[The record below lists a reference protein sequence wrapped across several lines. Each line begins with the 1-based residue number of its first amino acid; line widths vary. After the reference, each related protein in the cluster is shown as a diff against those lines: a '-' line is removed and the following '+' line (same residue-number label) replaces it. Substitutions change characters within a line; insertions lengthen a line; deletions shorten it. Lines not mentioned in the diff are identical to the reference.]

1 MTFIGRIK
9 DLSELENVYCMGGSA
24 VLVYGRRRV
33 GKTTLLEKFCE
44 GKKSLFFRCL
54 KGGES
59 ANLSYFSNLL
69 SKEIGDTVLSS
80 YLDFIDS
87 LESVCLSDRY
97 VIVIDEY
104 PYIASPLV
112 SSLLQHF
119 IDGSL
124 KHSES
129 MLILCG
135 SSISTMKKE
144 GQDST
149 RPLFGRFRRMISL
162 QPLSFSE
169 IRCFH
174 PDMSDS
180 DVLKLYLIMGGIP
193 KYHSEMV
200 SNTFEGCIKENFL
213 RNDWMVDEAERL
225 IESEFSNPQR
235 VISILYAIGGGSTS
249 LRGISQKVGIDDTIC
264 SKCLS
269 QLMDVGIVSKL
280 NPMFDAPKR
289 AVYYISDT
297 YFAFHFSLMPK
308 IVAYF
313 DRNHVDES
321 YLLIEPYVNTFLGKQ
336 FESFCSDSLREWY
349 PTLDMGTWWMDKDDI
364 HSEID
369 IVAKVSVNNVRFDL
383 FCECKFRRSVFS
395 MRDYTLL
402 RDRAQRFSKV
412 SNPRYFLFSISGFD
426 DDLLDLND
434 PSVRLIGPETMF
446 GHSDPPSL

>member
-9 DLSELENVYCMGGSA
+9 ELSELENVYHIGGSA
-24 VLVYGRRRV
+24 VLMYGRRRV

-59 ANLSYFSNLL
+59 VNLTYLSNSL

-80 YLDFIDS
+80 YLEFIVS

-97 VIVIDEY
+97 IIVIDEY

-119 IDGSL
+119 IDGPL
-124 KHSES
+124 KRSGS
-129 MLILCG
+129 MLVLCG

-144 GQDST
+144 GEDST
-149 RPLFGRFRRMISL
+149 RPLFGRFRRTMSL

-174 PDMSDS
+174 PDMSDL
-180 DVLKLYLIMGGIP
+180 DALKLYLIMGGIP

-200 SNTFEGCIKENFL
+200 SDTFEGCIKENYFN
-213 RNDWMVDEAERL
+213 NDWMTDEAERL
-225 IESEFSNPQR
+225 IESEFSNPLR
-235 VISILYAIGGGSTS
+235 VISILHAIGGGSTS
-249 LRGISQKVGIDDTIC
+249 LREISQKVGIDDTIC
-264 SKCLS
+264 SKCLY
-269 QLMDVGIVSKL
+269 QLMDVGIISKL

-289 AVYYISDT
+289 AVYYISDAF
-297 YFAFHFSLMPK
+297 FAFHFSLMPK

-313 DRNHVDES
+313 DENHVDES
-321 YLLIEPYVNTFLGKQ
+321 YHLIEPYINTFLGKQ
-336 FESFCSDSLREWY
+336 FESFCSDSIREWY
-349 PTLDMGTWWMDKDDI
+349 LTLDMGTWWMDRDDV

-369 IVAKVSVNNVRFDL
+369 IVAKVSVDNVRFDL
-383 FCECKFRRSVFS
+383 FCECKFRKSLFG
-395 MRDYTLL
+395 MRDYNLL
-402 RDRAQRFSKV
+402 RDRAERFSKA
-412 SNPRYFLFSISGFD
+412 SNPRYLLFSISGFD

-434 PSVRLIGPETMF
+434 PSVRLIGPEVIF
-446 GHSDPPSL
+446 GHSYHPVL

>member
-1 MTFIGRIK
+1 MTFIGRTK
-9 DLSELENVYCMGGSA
+9 DLSELENVYHIGGSA
-24 VLVYGRRRV
+24 VLMYGRRRV

-44 GKKSLFFRCL
+44 GKRSLFFRCL

-69 SKEIGDTVLSS
+69 SKEIGDIVLSS

-87 LESVCLSDRY
+87 LESVCSSDRY

-112 SSLLQHF
+112 SSLIQHF
-119 IDGSL
+119 IDGAL

-129 MLILCG
+129 MLVLCG

-144 GQDST
+144 GEDST
-149 RPLFGRFRRMISL
+149 KPLFGRFRREMSL

-169 IRCFH
+169 VRCFH
-174 PDMSDS
+174 PDMPNTDT
-180 DVLKLYLIMGGIP
+180 LKLYLIMGGIP

-200 SNTFEGCIKENFL
+200 SNTFEGCIKENYL
-213 RNDWMVDEAERL
+213 CNDWMVDEAERL
-225 IESEFSNPQR
+225 IESEFSNPR
-235 VISILYAIGGGSTS
+235 RMISILHAIGGGSTS
-249 LRGISQKVGIDDTIC
+249 LKEISQKVGIDDTIC

-269 QLMDVGIVSKL
+269 QLIDIGIVSKL

-289 AVYYISDT
+289 AVYCISDT
-297 YFAFHFSLMPK
+297 FFAFHFSLMPK

-313 DRNHVDES
+313 DGNHVDES
-321 YLLIEPYVNTFLGKQ
+321 YSLIEPYINTFLGKQ
-336 FESFCSDSLREWY
+336 FELFCSDLIREWY
-349 PTLDMGTWWMDKDDI
+349 LTLDIGTWWMDKDDV

-369 IVAKVSVNNVRFDL
+369 IVAKVSVNNVLFDL
-383 FCECKFRRSVFS
+383 FCECKFRKSLFS
-395 MRDYTLL
+395 MRDYILL

-412 SNPRYFLFSISGFD
+412 SNPRYLLFSISGFD

-434 PSVRLIGPETMF
+434 PSVCLIGPDMLL
-446 GHSDPPSL
+446 GNSDRPVL